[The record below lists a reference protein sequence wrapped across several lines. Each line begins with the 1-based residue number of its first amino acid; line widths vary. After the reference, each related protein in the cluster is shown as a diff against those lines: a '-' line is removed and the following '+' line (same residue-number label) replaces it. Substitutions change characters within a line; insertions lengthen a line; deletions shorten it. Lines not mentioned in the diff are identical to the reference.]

1 LALSREGK
9 QEMSET
15 HSTIRGGQRLLWY
28 TERLWRLAEKL
39 PPFEISICDVPELDQ
54 NCWFDGSEPTLRR
67 VAEHCARINDADLS
81 KPIILNADG
90 SLMDGGHRLCKA
102 LLEGRQ
108 TILAVRFDVMPTPD
122 EISDAGPIGRSMI
135 EPIANK

>member
-1 LALSREGK
+1 MALSREGK

-39 PPFEISICDVPELDQ
+39 PPFEISICGVPELDQ

-67 VAEHCARINDADLS
+67 VAEHCARINDGDLGRRS
-81 KPIILNADG
+81 DWKVDDRAGCEQVNTDG
-90 SLMDGGHRLCKA
+90 SA
-102 LLEGRQ
+102 EGW
-108 TILAVRFDVMPTPD
+108 T
-122 EISDAGPIGRSMI
+122 
-135 EPIANK
+135 

>member
-15 HSTIRGGQRLLWY
+15 HSTIRGGQRFLWY

>member
-9 QEMSET
+9 QDMSET

-39 PPFEISICDVPELDQ
+39 PPFEISICGVPELDQ

-67 VAEHCARINDADLS
+67 VAEHCARINDADLL

>member
-39 PPFEISICDVPELDQ
+39 PPFEISICGVPELDQ

-108 TILAVRFDVMPTPD
+108 TILAVRFDVMPAPD
-122 EISDAGPIGRSMI
+122 EISDAGPTGRSII
-135 EPIANK
+135 EPVANK

>member
-1 LALSREGK
+1 
-9 QEMSET
+9 MSET
-15 HSTIRGGQRLLWY
+15 HSTIRGGQRFLWY

-39 PPFEISICDVPELDQ
+39 PPFEISICGVPELDQ

-81 KPIILNADG
+81 KPIILNVDG